1 MVKLKLMSIILII
14 IFLFSFTY
22 GCAPA
27 ILNKVEL
34 QQIELD
40 YMPPFELPVKIEKLE
55 KPSPIALDGDFN
67 KTDNNMENVEY
78 FAFNKEE
85 FVKIIQ
91 LSQGFDFQQDLIYYC
106 VDIINSEIN
115 VNNDLKEM
123 LGRKDTISQ
132 HFADLYINEQNLRL
146 QETYQHEKEKILD
159 RLLIFI
165 QSGVILALI
174 L

>member
-1 MVKLKLMSIILII
+1 MVKIKLMSTILIL

-22 GCAPA
+22 GCSPA
-27 ILNKVEL
+27 VLNKVEL
-34 QQIELD
+34 QQIEMD
-40 YMPPFELPVKIEKLE
+40 YMPPFELPVDII
-55 KPSPIALDGDFN
+55 KPDKPVPVMLDGDFN
-67 KTDNNMENVEY
+67 QPDDTGKVEY
-78 FAFNKEE
+78 FAFSNEE

-91 LSQGFDFQQDLIYYC
+91 LSQAFDFQQKLIYYC
-106 VDIINSEIN
+106 TEIINDEIS

-146 QETYQHEKEKILD
+146 QETYQYEKEKILD
-159 RLLIFI
+159 KIFLFI